1 MNRNLTPRPVKAT
14 GAKDAHGS
22 ILDPAFGSL
31 YVHMHR
37 ESGLAHR
44 HYVLKPWQVRLL
56 RLLLSAPMRLVYVVA
71 LVTWG
76 WMATQA
82 ARVPLLQQR
91 VGLLTRDA
99 GRLDTLTI
107 RLSELQDRY
116 DQVQRMLGAA
126 QAATIRDTA
135 RATTPTTPAARPS
148 VSRDTT
154 RGAGRDTVPGALSA
168 PRKSTPDSAP
178 ADTSRRVRTI
188 PPAR

>member
-22 ILDPAFGSL
+22 ILDPASGSL

-44 HYVLKPWQVRLL
+44 HYVLKAWQVGAL
-56 RLLLSAPMRLVYVVA
+56 RVLLSVPMRLLYVVA

-82 ARVPLLQQR
+82 ARVPVLQRR
-91 VGLLTRDA
+91 VGVLTREA

-107 RLSELQDRY
+107 RLTELQNRY

-126 QAATIRDTA
+126 QAATVKDTTRAAIIGVIPAPRPAARDTT
-135 RATTPTTPAARPS
+135 RRPS
-148 VSRDTT
+148 VS
-154 RGAGRDTVPGALSA
+154 
-168 PRKSTPDSAP
+168 
-178 ADTSRRVRTI
+178 

>member
-22 ILDPAFGSL
+22 ILDPSSGSL

-44 HYVLKPWQVRLL
+44 HYVLKAWQVRAL
-56 RLLLSAPMRLVYVVA
+56 RVLLSVPMRLFYVLA

-82 ARVPLLQQR
+82 ARVPLLTQR
-91 VGLLTRDA
+91 VAILTREA
-99 GRLDTLTI
+99 ARLDTLTI
-107 RLSELQDRY
+107 RLTELQDRY

-126 QAATIRDTA
+126 QASTVTDTSRQA
-135 RATTPTTPAARPS
+135 PSGIAPSVRPS
-148 VSRDTT
+148 PRDTT
-154 RGAGRDTVPGALSA
+154 QRPSENRPTPSA
-168 PRKSTPDSAP
+168 
-178 ADTSRRVRTI
+178 VR
-188 PPAR
+188 PH